1 MNQQN
6 PDVRLA
12 VLERDMTQM
21 QGALVSISDSL
32 SRLVAL
38 EERHAETRESV
49 GRAFNQVGEIDDRVS
64 QIEHVLPQL
73 IETRSWVL
81 AMFGFVLAAV
91 ITGVLALV
99 LK

>member
-1 MNQQN
+1 MSDQN

-12 VLERDMTQM
+12 VLERDMNQM

-49 GRAFNQVGEIDDRVS
+49 GRAFKQVGEIDDRLGE
-64 QIEHVLPQL
+64 IEKIMPGL
-73 IETRSWVL
+73 IESRSWLLVGMGL
-81 AMFGFVLAAV
+81 LLTVV
-91 ITGVLALV
+91 IGSIMGLV